1 MAAWRETTS
10 ALAHCQIV
18 RGRWCLSLSPTRCRL
33 VAPIYPLPLLMT
45 TTMRFVAMPPCRTP
59 GDSISLGRHTESIRA
74 TIVCTPINWLCAANS
89 HLRWPSPWP
98 LPLRC
103 SFLAISVRLLNRWPH
118 QRERRRI
125 RSTMTVGWL
134 LFCLN
139 FSHFF
144 CLFVC
149 SLLSADI
156 FYIRVFFFTQFAG
169 SCLVCWQLDYRLS
182 SILVLRCVAVFL
194 AAAGRINAQ

>member
-33 VAPIYPLPLLMT
+33 VAPIYPLPLLMTT

-103 SFLAISVRLLNRWPH
+103 SFFAISVRLNRWPH

-144 CLFVC
+144 CLIVC
-149 SLLSADI
+149 SLLSANI
-156 FYIRVFFFTQFAG
+156 FNIRVFFFYSVCWVL
-169 SCLVCWQLDYRLS
+169 SCL
-182 SILVLRCVAVFL
+182 L
-194 AAAGRINAQ
+194 AT